1 MGRASGRDV
10 SVTTNH
16 YVPVRARV
24 TGTLDDADL
33 ERLGVAVRRAVVRRI
48 ALAERNGQRAAG
60 PAELVREQYAQDRRL
75 AEETAYGVASYQR
88 GGQQVALPVQQ
99 REPAEQTAAR
109 RIHQLLGTGVF
120 DWFITDAEARQVL
133 RILQRLAPE
142 PLLRV
147 VQMMRLTGD
156 WNRFRRELPD
166 SDWIALTDVEQS
178 IDRNAG
184 YVMDGDNVRIEVH
197 AGGHLE
203 GDVSLEYNVRR
214 SGIDLMLLRRSVQI
228 VGMLPARAAA
238 AIADAYVEELIY
250 VDPLVRL
257 LVTKR
262 GYLYAP
268 YHGPTSQSF
277 WVEGRSRVAATSPE
291 RPRRERRALFY
302 AYIEVVSVR
311 DRLTENAI
319 HYYYRWIEQNFARS
333 EFMTREPSDLWEWAL
348 KQASQPPPALPI
360 QPFLDLARSMTQRAQ
375 NVPDEERARM
385 QAALSRYLA
394 WLDLHRDDPD
404 LSRRNPVTIW
414 VDAYTRVLREDI
426 EAQSRR
432 HARELREAREHPPID
447 WEAAGQKL
455 DAAIALM
462 TTRVWRMPEPHTVED
477 PEAGVG
483 YLIWGSDLEREV
495 RDRIAS
501 AFLHDVISRMGDP
514 RFLDTNAQAEFR
526 LWLLA
531 RPQYLTAL
539 ALAQAHPDVERYQLP
554 EEDIPAWQTVI
565 EVGISFIPIVGQVVG
580 AAEVASGY
588 DVFGHRLSTA
598 SRAILAA
605 GVLLPF
611 AARTVQIG
619 RAAVTADRLARAY
632 RLSAPEANALFRAT
646 AKIRPGSAGAR
657 LLGDAAE
664 DVRAGR
670 SVDAAR
676 MRQLGGLFR
685 EMGMTERS
693 TADVLRTRVE
703 AELLAAERTEASTI
717 AREAGEG
724 GGGGPRPPR
733 PGGPGAP
740 TGGGGGGVSTLL
752 GRQRGAA
759 LRTDAAELER
769 QIASLRQEAVELEQ
783 TAARG
788 STPDRVASLQ
798 RRAGQRRRV
807 ATILEDDV
815 SVLRREAMEF
825 ESGARSA
832 TAEFPIAEEV
842 DLLLGQARAETE
854 LIQVP
859 LARAERNPQLLA
871 RLFRPLMQS
880 RTGNRVVFRVE
891 GGVGRRLVD
900 VSANGEVTLARGQT
914 IFLNFGSA
922 ERAIEF
928 AGKGRARIVMF
939 EVSEDWVRS
948 ARSAAV
954 PEFRTGA
961 LRGRQPRL
969 VDIRF
974 AEDQMEIPGGL
985 VDELQQFIIPG
996 SGRAV
1001 DLIP

>member
-1 MGRASGRDV
+1 MP
-10 SVTTNH
+10 VTTNC
-16 YVPVRARV
+16 YVPVHARV
-24 TGTLDDADL
+24 TGTLGDADL
-33 ERLGVAVRRAVVRRI
+33 ERVGAAVRRAVARRI
-48 ALAERNGQRAAG
+48 ALAERNGQGAG
-60 PAELVREQYAQDRRL
+60 GRVELVREQFA
-75 AEETAYGVASYQR
+75 AESSLLEQTAYSVPSYQR
-88 GGQQVALPVQQ
+88 AGQRVAVPVQQ
-99 REPAEQTAAR
+99 REPAEQTAVR
-109 RIHQLLGTGVF
+109 RVHQLLSTGVF

-166 SDWIALTDVEQS
+166 SDWIALTELEQS

-184 YVMDGDNVRIEVH
+184 YVMSGDDVRIEVY
-197 AGGHLE
+197 AGAHLQR
-203 GDVSLEYNVRR
+203 DVSLEYNVRHA
-214 SGIDLMLLRRSVQI
+214 GLDLMLLRRAVPI
-228 VGMLPARAAA
+228 VGLPPARAAA
-238 AIADAYVEELIY
+238 AIADAYVDALIY

-257 LVTKR
+257 LVSKR

-268 YHGPTSQSF
+268 YHGPTSQSLWF
-277 WVEGRSRVAATSPE
+277 EGRSRIAATSSE
-291 RPRRERRALFY
+291 RPRRERRSSFY
-302 AYIEVVSVR
+302 EYIQAVSIR

-319 HYYYRWIEQNFARS
+319 HYYYRWIENNYSRP
-333 EFMTREPSDLWEWAL
+333 EFMTREPSELWEWAL
-348 KQASQPPPALPI
+348 RQASQPLPASPI
-360 QPFLDLARSMTQRAQ
+360 QPFLDLARSMSQSSQ

-385 QAALSRYLA
+385 QTALSRYLA
-394 WLDLHRDDPD
+394 WLDLHRNDPD
-404 LSRRNPVTIW
+404 LTRQSPVRVW
-414 VDAYTRVLREDI
+414 VAAYRRVLREDI
-426 EAQSRR
+426 EASSLRR
-432 HARELREAREHPPID
+432 AHELREAREHPPVD

-455 DAAIALM
+455 DQAIALM

-483 YLIWGSDLEREV
+483 YLIWGSELERGV

-501 AFLHDVISRMGDP
+501 AFLHDLISRMGQP
-514 RFLDTNAQAEFR
+514 GFTERNAQADFR
-526 LWLLA
+526 LWLLD
-531 RPQYLTAL
+531 RPQYRTAL
-539 ALAQAHPDVERYQLP
+539 ALAQEHPDVEKYQLP
-554 EEDIPAWQTVI
+554 EEDVPAWQTVI

-580 AAEVASGY
+580 AAEAASGY
-588 DVFGHRLSTA
+588 DMFGHRLSTA
-598 SRAILAA
+598 SRGILAA

-632 RLSAPEANALFRAT
+632 RLTAPEANALFRAT

-657 LLGDAAE
+657 LLGEAVE

-676 MRQLGGLFR
+676 IGELGGLFR
-685 EMGMTERS
+685 EMGLTERG
-693 TADVLRTRVE
+693 TADALRTRVE
-703 AELLAAERTEASTI
+703 QELLAAERSEASTI
-717 AREAGEG
+717 AKEAGVEG
-724 GGGGPRPPR
+724 RPPGGGP
-733 PGGPGAP
+733 GGPS
-740 TGGGGGGVSTLL
+740 GGGGGGAGGAPTLL

-759 LRTDAAELER
+759 LRSDAAELER
-769 QIASLRQEAVELEQ
+769 QIASLRREAGELEQ

-788 STPDRVASLQ
+788 GTADRVASLQ
-798 RRAGQRRRV
+798 RRAAQRHRV

-815 SVLRREAMEF
+815 GALRREATEF

-832 TAEFPIAEEV
+832 TAEFPTAEEV

-854 LIQVP
+854 LIRVP
-859 LARAERNPQLLA
+859 LAQTERHPDLLPRLVRQLL
-871 RLFRPLMQS
+871 RS

-891 GGVGRRLVD
+891 GGVGRRLVE
-900 VSANGEVTLARGQT
+900 VSATGQVTLARGRT

-922 ERAIEF
+922 ERAVEF

-948 ARSAAV
+948 ARSGAI
-954 PEFRTGA
+954 PEHGTGA
-961 LRGRQPRL
+961 LGGRQPRL
-969 VDIRF
+969 VDVRF
-974 AEDQMEIPGGL
+974 AEDQMEIPGSL

-1001 DLIP
+1001 DIVP